1 MPAVL
6 ILQRLVCL
14 APILHRFQNRFKT
27 LTELRQGIFHT
38 RRHFRKNLAVHKP
51 VRLHIPKLCGQHL
64 LAYAA
69 DRLFQFSKTLGSRQK
84 IPQDQHLPLVADKRQ
99 GRLHR
104 AAERYADFLRTRG
117 GQHILLLELGVGYNT
132 PVIIK
137 FPFWQMTKQN
147 PKAVYA
153 CINTGDA
160 VCPRDI
166 EKQAICI
173 DADIVEVLRK
183 L

>member
-1 MPAVL
+1 MVPGKRSRRISTFHL
-6 ILQRLVCL
+6 S
-14 APILHRFQNRFKT
+14 PIS
-27 LTELRQGIFHT
+27 
-38 RRHFRKNLAVHKP
+38 
-51 VRLHIPKLCGQHL
+51 VRVVSTGQ
-64 LAYAA
+64 
-69 DRLFQFSKTLGSRQK
+69 
-84 IPQDQHLPLVADKRQ
+84 
-99 GRLHR
+99 
-104 AAERYADFLRTRG
+104 AERYADFLRTRG

-173 DADIVEVLRK
+173 DADIAEVLRK